1 MEQKKIWKKVRNVLI
16 NKYTITL
23 YVFAVIFIFVGEQSW
38 IKQISRKLE
47 MREIQKEIKEVQQ
60 QTAEAATLLHSLN
73 HPDSLERFA
82 REQYK
87 MHTDKEDVYIVE

>member
-1 MEQKKIWKKVRNVLI
+1 MEQRETWKKVRNVLI
-16 NKYTITL
+16 NKYAITL

-38 IKQISRKLE
+38 IKQISRKVE
-47 MREIQKEIKEVQQ
+47 MRETQKKIEEIQQ
-60 QTAEAATLLHSLN
+60 QTAEAKNLLQSLD

-87 MHTDKEDVYIVE
+87 MHTADEDVYIVE

>member
-1 MEQKKIWKKVRNVLI
+1 MKQKEMWKKVRNVLI
-16 NKYTITL
+16 NKYAITL

-38 IKQISRKLE
+38 INQISRKVE
-47 MREIQKEIKEVQQ
+47 MRKTEKEIKEIQQ
-60 QTAEAATLLHSLN
+60 QTAEAATLLHSLD

-82 REQYK
+82 REQYR

>member
-16 NKYTITL
+16 NKYAITL

-47 MREIQKEIKEVQQ
+47 MREIQKEIKD
-60 QTAEAATLLHSLN
+60 L
-73 HPDSLERFA
+73 F
-82 REQYK
+82 
-87 MHTDKEDVYIVE
+87 

>member
-1 MEQKKIWKKVRNVLI
+1 MQP
-16 NKYTITL
+16 T
-23 YVFAVIFIFVGEQSW
+23 AC
-38 IKQISRKLE
+38 KLVCNLRLLHLPTYKDNCKE
-47 MREIQKEIKEVQQ
+47 SAQRQQDIGRGLVKEIKEVQQ